1 MRPEPLPPPRRD
13 RLRLAGLQALFAWLN
28 LALAAPSVY
37 LWLGLPLLM
46 RQQGWSGL
54 EIGLFQLAGLPAVF
68 KVVLARP
75 VEGGRRLAD
84 RVRTV
89 ASGMSTADSLAR
101 YRTWALALCL
111 ALAVVLLLLGWRQ
124 LLDSRTALFGL
135 AFAAAWLA
143 TWADIPVN
151 ALAIRCLPPDE
162 QLRAG
167 AWRSA
172 ALSIGAIVG
181 GGVML
186 MIQLRW
192 GWRTPFW
199 LLAAML
205 VSGAALILVV
215 GRPGLL
221 AGGTASIRDPSGRDF
236 SSGDP
241 AGPAPVDVPSQAPT
255 LARDLADY
263 LAQPG
268 ARAWTTL
275 LMLYFPFIGT
285 AWFYLKPLLLDLGFR
300 AEQVAFLVGIG
311 GGVIAAASSLLAG
324 RLARRIG
331 LHRAVPLGAWLASAA
346 LAALALA
353 STGHLPP
360 ALVIAAAAL
369 VAAAMGGIAAL
380 AFALTMRFARPA
392 AAAADYGLQSSL
404 FALTRLLVPLA
415 GGLLLDRFGYPVLL
429 VVLLLAMLGVV
440 ALSHRSA
447 AALVDPGA
455 GSLCIM
461 GPTVTTTTR
470 RHP

>member
-1 MRPEPLPPPRRD
+1 MRTEPLHVRLELPV

-28 LALAAPSVY
+28 LSLTAPAVY

-68 KVVLARP
+68 KVLLARP
-75 VEGGRRLAD
+75 VEGRRQATD
-84 RVRTV
+84 RPQRS
-89 ASGMSTADSLAR
+89 AEDLSR
-101 YRTWALALCL
+101 YRTWAVALCL
-111 ALAVVLLLLGWRQ
+111 SLAVVLMLLGWRQ
-124 LLDSRTALFGL
+124 LLDSRAALFSL

-151 ALAIRCLPPDE
+151 ALAIRCLPSDE

-186 MIQLRW
+186 MVQLRW
-192 GWRTPFW
+192 GWRAPFW

-205 VSGAALILVV
+205 VTGAAAIAIVSPRGLMSSVTAAMPATAAKAAAAAMPAAAPPPMPAMPAMPAV
-215 GRPGLL
+215 AGRP
-221 AGGTASIRDPSGRDF
+221 APS
-236 SSGDP
+236 
-241 AGPAPVDVPSQAPT
+241 
-255 LARDLADY
+255 LARDLSGY

-268 ARAWTTL
+268 ARAWTVL

-285 AWFYLKPLLLDLGFR
+285 AWFYLKPLLLDLGFH

-311 GGVIAAASSLLAG
+311 GGVIATASSLVTG
-324 RLARRIG
+324 QLARRIG
-331 LHRAVPLGAWLASAA
+331 LDRAVPLGAWLASAA

-353 STGHLPP
+353 SSGHLP
-360 ALVIAAAAL
+360 ASLVIVAAGL

-380 AFALTMRFARPA
+380 SFALTMRFARPS
-392 AAAADYGLQSSL
+392 AAAADYGLQASL
-404 FALTRLLVPLA
+404 FALSRLLVPLA
-415 GGLLLDRFGYPVLL
+415 GGLVLDRHGYPVLL
-429 VVLLLAMLGVV
+429 VILLLAMLGVV
-440 ALSHRSA
+440 VLCHYSA
-447 AALVDPGA
+447 AALGWPRTA
-455 GSLCIM
+455 SHRESM
-461 GPTVTTTTR
+461 TS
-470 RHP
+470 